1 MQDVS
6 QAKAMAKALRAELRA
21 EGVDIPHAQ
30 ALEIVA
36 RQFGF
41 ANWNVLSAQ
50 LKPLDGDVKIRPA
63 IPIIRIFDEEKALEF
78 YRGYLGFSVD
88 WEHRHTPDLPLYA
101 QLSRDG
107 CLLHLSGHHGDATPG
122 GRSFIRVD
130 GIEAL
135 HLELKGRNYPNLNPG
150 LKTQPWGL
158 EVALVDPFGNHLTFC
173 EQRHSM

>member
-6 QAKAMAKALRAELRA
+6 QAKATAKALRAAFRE
-21 EGVDIPHAQ
+21 ESVDITHAR

-36 RQFGF
+36 RQLGF
-41 ANWNVLSAQ
+41 ANWNVFSAQ
-50 LKPLDGDVKIRPA
+50 MKPANAKVKIRPA
-63 IPIIRIFDEEKALEF
+63 IPIIRIFDEEKALDF
-78 YRGYLGFSVD
+78 YQDYLGFAVD
-88 WEHRHTPDLPLYA
+88 WKHRHTPDLPLSA

-122 GRSFIRVD
+122 GRSFTRVD

-135 HLELKGRNYPNLNPG
+135 QLELKGRNYPNLNPG
-150 LKTQPWGL
+150 LNRQPWGL
-158 EVALVDPFGNHLTFC
+158 EVSLVDPFGNHLTFC